1 MMCAKA
7 RPWFTTFSSKP
18 SFRPIEYCFARD
30 ILSMAPKGKGMAPM
44 GPVMT
49 KLLANQKGPHAM
61 KRPASSEEAAIQVKV
76 EPRSPLPAKR
86 KQASGVEV
94 LKKPAA
100 SPRAVPGLAA
110 LPRAPLLRRRIFPLR
125 RRLRA
130 KQKACQ
136 SSSQWRQQDEYR
148 WYSIRIDSNEL
159 RQRVH
164 VELEKKRKTRGSGRS
179 SGILSGCWTRASRFA
194 GGSR

>member
-44 GPVMT
+44 GPAMA
-49 KLLANQKGPHAM
+49 KLLANQQGPHAM

-100 SPRAVPGLAA
+100 SPRALPGLAA

-130 KQKACQ
+130 KQKA
-136 SSSQWRQQDEYR
+136 SESISQWRQQDEYR

-194 GGSR
+194 GGNR